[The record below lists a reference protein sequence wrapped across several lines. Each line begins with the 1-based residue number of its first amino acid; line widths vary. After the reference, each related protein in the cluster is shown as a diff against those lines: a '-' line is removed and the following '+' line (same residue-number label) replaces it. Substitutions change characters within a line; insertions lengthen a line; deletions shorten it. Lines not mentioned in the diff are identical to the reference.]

1 MGTNTNAL
9 AVGTSNATSSA
20 IAVTTVP
27 LGILMM
33 GNATPNNGNIGLVQI
48 EDSAGNFV
56 EIGRLTGQSPFFL
69 ATAAGTYY
77 VQRIA
82 AETAW
87 GVDYT

>member
-9 AVGTSNATSSA
+9 AVGTSNATSS
-20 IAVTTVP
+20 
-27 LGILMM
+27 M

-69 ATAAGTYY
+69 ATASGTYY